1 MRKNNL
7 KQRQKA
13 YAKEIDN
20 LGKLREEVVKSIQ
33 GNSAFSQQILAGLVE
48 ESEARVK
55 TLKEECVN
63 AEYELEYAQ
72 SIVKVL
78 TDQYDEI
85 VSWSELYEY
94 ATIEAKKMIVNS
106 MIKRIDV
113 FRGYELNIELNMN
126 IQQFFNGIEDE
137 LIFEA

>member
-1 MRKNNL
+1 MIILVDMDDTIEHLL
-7 KQRQKA
+7 KA
-13 YAKEIDN
+13 W
-20 LGKLREEVVKSIQ
+20 VK
-33 GNSAFSQQILAGLVE
+33 GVNEKYG
-48 ESEARVK
+48 R
-55 TLKEECVN
+55 CV
-63 AEYELEYAQ
+63 
-72 SIVKVL
+72 S
-78 TDQYDEI
+78 YDEI
-85 VSWSELYEY
+85 VSWSELYDY

>member
-1 MRKNNL
+1 M
-7 KQRQKA
+7 
-13 YAKEIDN
+13 
-20 LGKLREEVVKSIQ
+20 VKSIQ

-63 AEYELEYAQ
+63 AEHELEYAQ

-78 TDQYDEI
+78 TEQYDEI
-85 VSWSELYEY
+85 VSWSELYDY

-126 IQQFFNGIEDE
+126 IQQFCNGIEDE
-137 LIFEA
+137 LICGA